1 MSKKASRQVMRH
13 NARRYAMQALYQW
26 HYTQDPVPVL
36 IDSWRTE
43 HDFSETDEEY
53 FALLVQGVVSDL
65 VTIQTHLRVPIKREL
80 SDITPVDLS
89 ILRIAIY
96 ELMHRLDIPYK
107 VIINEAVEL
116 SKEFSSDQSF
126 KFVNGVLDKLAPSLR
141 AVEIASKKF

>member
-1 MSKKASRQVMRH
+1 MSKKVSRQVMRH
-13 NARRYAMQALYQW
+13 SARRYAMQALYQW

-65 VTIQTHLRVPIKREL
+65 VTIQTHLQIPIKREL

-89 ILRIAIY
+89 ILRLAIY

-126 KFVNGVLDKLAPSLR
+126 KFVNGVLDKLVPSLR
-141 AVEIASKKF
+141 AVEIASKKL